1 MTLVEGLQKDIAP
14 YLSDEAST
22 ASLLKRV
29 LLFLEDGEFAQ
40 ADSYCE
46 KVLDTDPENPLAYLC
61 KLMASRRILS
71 LNDLSGTQ
79 YTVDSDSSFKK
90 AVRFAP
96 DEMKDHLHQLNMLIY
111 SNCIEASRNRARI
124 HMSHG
129 ELKETAQQYHNAMKL
144 WEDSHE
150 TLPNADAIYN
160 DLANEVADFN
170 WKLLLHN
177 RQCPDDSQLIVRSIP
192 FNTERWYLSAVKWAD
207 AEKKAYFESV
217 AKDTLFN
224 AHLKCMEAVKTKQS
238 RLAQIWADHYKAAT
252 VTEDIL
258 PEIHQA
264 LVDTDGFTKFAA
276 DAPSAMLKLIGHYK
290 ETYPQGVDEIKDI
303 LQGYYERIFQS
314 LLDFTG
320 KEPQPQTEPVS
331 INEDAY
337 AILIAQQEAN
347 ACVSE
352 AEVIPIQDIDTPAE
366 LPAADPVWATEAAG
380 KITGQM
386 MDAITADLSPYG
398 VVSTYLIAAKELT
411 IRYGKK
417 DGIVTEPLLFKFI
430 CQYYTDALSHA
441 QEEQATAIQ
450 SKFNDFLIDTVRLPS
465 ATTEI
470 VAHASA
476 CMQSSN
482 LPYQIYLSRIT
493 NNYSV
498 KKEDLI
504 PPQTEEDLGKWL
516 QYLEAAN
523 PKRDCYWVSDQQE
536 NISAAFSAA
545 ESAAGQCRQYA
556 GLLQQ
561 NLDTPYQEVL
571 TSSGD
576 GSEELSS
583 GWNQKMEAL
592 QNHCDEWAD
601 GLEQNL
607 NQARELNSTKLVIAQ
622 KQIKLKEAL
631 QLTLSIFMNLL
642 LLFSVYV
649 LVEPLINAISDGID
663 LLQATTPPE
672 SDGLFFGLSIGVPVI
687 VGILSLTN
695 GLIAPTYGKKSRQ
708 KLIWLFLIFS
718 VVSYMAI
725 QLNIA
730 AMVCHPDAIG
740 LVPETSIKWAATLLP
755 FAIGR
760 TLLECFLC
768 RLKDYTRSHATQ
780 VSCRVGSITA
790 KVLGLIQ
797 ALACF
802 AVAVLYICCLILAL

>member
-1 MTLVEGLQKDIAP
+1 MTLVESLQKDIAP
-14 YLSDEAST
+14 YLSDTSST

-29 LLFLEDGEFAQ
+29 LLFLEDGEFTQ

-71 LNDLSGTQ
+71 LNDLSSTQ

-96 DEMKDHLHQLNMLIY
+96 EEMKEHLHQLNMLIY

-124 HMSHG
+124 HMAHG

-177 RQCPDDSQLIVRSIP
+177 RQCPDDSQLIARSIP
-192 FNTERWYLSAVKWAD
+192 FNTERWYASAIKWAD
-207 AEKKAYFESV
+207 AEKKTYFESV
-217 AKDTLFN
+217 AKETLFN
-224 AHLKCMEAVKTKQS
+224 AHLKCMEAVKTKQT

-252 VTEDIL
+252 VAEDIL

-264 LVDTDGFTKFAA
+264 LVDTDGFSKFAA

-290 ETYPQGVDEIKDI
+290 EVYPQGVDEIKNI
-303 LQGYYERIFQS
+303 LQGYYEKIFQS

-320 KEPQPQTEPVS
+320 KEPQPQPAPTT

-347 ACVSE
+347 ACASE
-352 AEVIPIQDIDTPAE
+352 AEVIPIQDSDTPAE
-366 LPAADPVWATEAAG
+366 TPATDPVWATEVAG

-386 MDAITADLSPYG
+386 KDAIAADLSPYG

-417 DGIVTEPLLFKFI
+417 DGIVTEPLLFNFI
-430 CQYYTDALSHA
+430 CQYYTDALSQA
-441 QEEQATAIQ
+441 QEDQAAAIQ
-450 SKFNDFLIDTVRLPS
+450 TKFNDFLIDTVRLPS
-465 ATTEI
+465 ASTEI
-470 VAHASA
+470 VAGASA
-476 CMQSSN
+476 CMQGSN

-498 KKEDLI
+498 KKEELI
-504 PPQTEEDLGKWL
+504 PPQTEEDLEKWL

-523 PKRDCYWVSDQQE
+523 PKRDCYWISDQQE

-545 ESAAGQCRQYA
+545 ESAAGECRQYA

-561 NLDTPYQEVL
+561 NLNTPYQDVL
-571 TSSGD
+571 TASGD

-592 QNHCDEWAD
+592 QNHCDEWSD
-601 GLEQNL
+601 NLEQNL
-607 NQARELNSTKLVIAQ
+607 NQAKELNSAKLVIAQ

-649 LVEPLINAISDGID
+649 LVEPLIRSISDGID
-663 LLQATTPPE
+663 LLQATTPLVH
-672 SDGLFFGLSIGVPVI
+672 DWLFFGLSIGIPVLA
-687 VGILSLTN
+687 GILSLTN
-695 GLIAPTYGKKSRQ
+695 GLIAPTYVKKSRQ

-725 QLNIA
+725 HLNIA
-730 AMVCHPDAIG
+730 TMVCYPDAIG

-768 RLKDYTRSHATQ
+768 KLKEYTRSYATQ

-790 KVLGLIQ
+790 KVLGLVQ